1 MWRTVLG
8 LEWRILKK
16 DRSALA
22 ILGIFA
28 LFLVGASIAGGR
40 QATLLSDSQLRAVQG
55 ESARLTTLEKNLT
68 EVTAKQGQRRSKD
81 PRDPVWMGKEGAV
94 HLAVLPPAPL
104 ASIAVGQRDL
114 HPQIVQVSTEV
125 ELAAE
130 RETETPMSGPSRLST
145 GAFDPAFLFVV
156 LFPLVIIALSY
167 ELLSGERE
175 RGTLAMLLAQPVS
188 QGELVLGKASARVL
202 ALCSV
207 TMIFALVGLLVAG
220 ADLTTGSAWVQ
231 VGLYAAILVSWA
243 LFWFALAVWVNARG
257 QTSAG
262 NALSLVGVWLVLVV
276 VVPGL
281 IHIAVDTLYPPPS
294 KLELM
299 HEAREAAEEVNQ
311 ALSGLKGRHDR
322 DTTTKTYAKDV
333 VKAQDAL
340 LAKTEP
346 LMHELQD
353 TLRQRQDVVNWLRFL
368 SPAIVVQ
375 LALEDVAGSGA
386 VRNQRFD
393 EQLDEFHPKFR
404 AFFFEK
410 IKGEKDL
417 SVADLKSRPTLVFAE
432 EPVGALCVRVFG
444 GVAGLL
450 LIALILLLTAWPRL
464 KRIGRLTA

>member
-1 MWRTVLG
+1 MWTSVLK
-8 LEWRILKK
+8 LEWRILKR
-16 DRSALA
+16 DRAALT

-28 LFLVGASIAGGR
+28 LFLVGAAIAGGH
-40 QATLLSDSQLRAVQG
+40 QASLLAESQTRAHQSEDQRIAG
-55 ESARLTTLEKNLT
+55 LTTRLAALQTKGD
-68 EVTAKQGQRRSKD
+68 ARRSKD
-81 PRDPVWMGKEGAV
+81 PRDPVWMGREGAI

-130 RETETPMSGPSRLST
+130 RETETPMSGPTRLST

-188 QGELVLGKASARVL
+188 QGALVLGKAAARAI

-207 TMIFALVGLLVAG
+207 TLLFAIIGLVVAG
-220 ADLTTGSAWVQ
+220 ADLSGMTAWIQ
-231 VGLYAAILVSWA
+231 VLLYALVLISWA
-243 LFWFALAVWVNARG
+243 LFWFALAVWINARG

-262 NALSLVGVWLVLVV
+262 NALALVGVWLVLVV

-281 IHIAVDTLYPPPS
+281 VHIAVDTIYPPPS

-299 HEAREAAEEVNQ
+299 HEAREAAQEVDQ
-311 ALSGLKGRHDR
+311 ALSGLKGRHDV
-322 DTTTKTYAKDV
+322 DTQTKTYAKKL

-340 LAKTEP
+340 LERAEP
-346 LMHELQD
+346 LMHELEE
-353 TLRQRQDVVNWLRFL
+353 TLRQRQGMVDWLRFL

-386 VRNQRFD
+386 ARHQRFD
-393 EQLDEFHPKFR
+393 TQLDAFHPTFR
-404 AFFFEK
+404 SFYFER
-410 IKGEKDL
+410 IKTGADL
-417 SVADLKSRPTLVFAE
+417 TVADLEARPKMTFAE
-432 EPVGALCVRVFG
+432 EPVAHLSQRIFWGILALLMLVF
-444 GVAGLL
+444 V
-450 LIALILLLTAWPRL
+450 LIASAWPRL
-464 KRIGRLTA
+464 KRIGRLSA